1 MSVRPVAISVDS
13 PKDSSDLCRKAGI
26 TYTVLSDGSRDT
38 IRHYDLLISVD
49 GQNVA
54 GAAEFLVDSSG
65 IVRWRKLS
73 EARPAVFTEAAAKYL
88 R

>member
-13 PKDSSDLCRKAGI
+13 PSDSSGLCRKLGL
-26 TYTVLSDGSRDT
+26 TYTVLSDGSKDT
-38 IRHYDLLISVD
+38 IRHYDLLTSLY
-49 GQNVA
+49 GQNIA
-54 GAAEFLVDSSG
+54 GAAEFLVDASG

-73 EARPAVFTEAAAKYL
+73 EARPEVFTEAAEKYL